1 MTILG
6 LRQLPE
12 EIDEVSDA
20 FGSNKLQ
27 ALFKV
32 RLPMASP
39 SIMLGVNQSVVMA
52 FAMQVITPL
61 VAGLGLGKEVFH
73 AMNVADTGRGVVA
86 GSGIVL
92 LAIVL
97 DRLTQA
103 WTKNQRIALGL

>member
-1 MTILG
+1 
-6 LRQLPE
+6 
-12 EIDEVSDA
+12 
-20 FGSNKLQ
+20 
-27 ALFKV
+27 V

-73 AMNVADTGRGVVA
+73 AMNLADTGRGVVA